1 MGCSRPCLTRDQE
14 RLPNRRLFSRAASTR
29 KEQARI
35 SLGDEFWSEERS
47 QHRCVQTNDKGEN
60 NRGLEA

>member
-1 MGCSRPCLTRDQE
+1 M
-14 RLPNRRLFSRAASTR
+14 R

-35 SLGDEFWSEERS
+35 SLGDEFWSEEWS
-47 QHRCVQTNDKGEN
+47 QHRSVQTNDKGEN